1 MTINSLTSLMTGQK
15 SLVDYLNTNN
25 STSSW
30 YTKGTGSTTNNAS
43 LVDTL
48 NGDDSGDT
56 VSLSA
61 QARQLL
67 AQAQSK
73 NTTSTTSTA
82 TAASTATSKALTG
95 AKNFLTQFFTDSGI
109 DLSKASDE
117 TVSLIKGIQKVINDS
132 GATAQDTTIDGMT
145 AKASHGNRKSFTIAG
160 TDQRISLTVTYAQGK
175 PTKMTVTES
184 VNGKTTTAAI
194 TVKSTNGTPSTIDV
208 DRMQKAY
215 NRFGGMI
222 GSSKSALLTLDVYA
236 KS

>member
-25 STSSW
+25 ATSSW
-30 YTKGTGSTTNNAS
+30 YTKGTGTTSTSTS

-61 QARQLL
+61 QAQQLL

-73 NTTSTTSTA
+73 NATSTTTTA
-82 TAASTATSKALTG
+82 TSTATSKALTG
-95 AKNFLTQFFTDSGI
+95 AKNFLTKFFTDSGI
-109 DLSKASDE
+109 NLSKASDE
-117 TVSLIKGIQKVINDS
+117 TVSLIKGIQKVIDDS

-208 DRMQKAY
+208 DRVQKAY

-236 KS
+236 TS

>member
-1 MTINSLTSLMTGQK
+1 MTISSLTSLMAGQK
-15 SLVDYLNTNN
+15 SLVDYLNTNS

-43 LVDTL
+43 LVSTL

-61 QARQLL
+61 QAQQLL

-82 TAASTATSKALTG
+82 TATSKALTG

-117 TVSLIKGIQKVINDS
+117 TVSLIKGIQKVIDDS
-132 GATAQDTTIDGMT
+132 GATAQDSTIDGMT

-184 VNGKTTTAAI
+184 VNGKTTTADI
-194 TVKSTNGTPSTIDV
+194 TVKSTDGTPTTIDV
-208 DRMQKAY
+208 SRTQKAY

-222 GSSKSALLTLDVYA
+222 GSSKSALLTLDVYTA
-236 KS
+236 S